1 MKKKSS
7 TGKAAVPLAVH
18 EPTALQKL
26 TAEFAAHNRK
36 NSLATR
42 EFRQKQLDHVLAKAG
57 VDLTK
62 IERRHDLLRRS
73 DEKFLASKRAAMK
86 KVSETAN
93 RQAAGK
99 LTRLKA
105 AQRAG
110 FFPTPS
116 FQPMPRPQPPGDG
129 GGSGG
134 GGGMPKPVALW
145 LLRADTIEVSP
156 AGLSV
161 DVSMEDWYN
170 LARFVDPDSNY
181 GTVYTLNFNFSWT
194 PPSDGMLDC
203 FAFAFPVGFQSWA
216 TKHPCIE
223 SVIYA
228 RLDAELFVQSITVPV
243 NAEYEVYVF
252 SWDHYPSST
261 NSGFNVIDPDV
272 MFGTKMPVP
281 VQGGVFVQITVTFT
295 IQLQAE
301 EVSTSLDFS
310 TNGNNINVPGIVVN
324 FQPT

>member
-1 MKKKSS
+1 MKKKNG

-42 EFRQKQLDHVLAKAG
+42 EFRQKQLDQVLAHAG
-57 VDLTK
+57 VDLAK

-73 DEKFLASKRAAMK
+73 DERFLASKRAAMK

-93 RQAAGK
+93 RQAASK

-105 AQRAG
+105 AQKAG
-110 FFPTPS
+110 FLPTPS
-116 FQPMPRPQPPGDG
+116 FQPVPRPLPDG
-129 GGSGG
+129 GGGGG
-134 GGGMPKPVALW
+134 GGGMPQPVGLW

-156 AGLSV
+156 AGLNV

-170 LARFVDPDSNY
+170 LARFVVPDNED
-181 GTVYTLNFNFSWT
+181 VIFTLSFNFSWT
-194 PPSDGMLDC
+194 PPHDGMLDC
-203 FAFAFPVGFQSWA
+203 TAFAFPVGFQYWA

-223 SVIYA
+223 SDIYA
-228 RLDAELFVQSITVPV
+228 ILDAELFVLSTDKPV
-243 NAEYEVYVF
+243 VDENVYTF
-252 SWDHYPSST
+252 WWDHTPSST

-272 MFGTKMPVP
+272 IFGTNMPVP
-281 VQGGVFVQITVTFT
+281 VQGGVFVQISVAFT
-295 IQLQAE
+295 IQLFAL
-301 EVSTSLDFS
+301 EVTTSLDFS